1 MLLRGGPSL
10 NAEEKAA
17 LALFRALSTEQRQMV
32 ADFMVFLAARAAPR
46 AAPKATE
53 PVLIP
58 RPEQESV
65 VKAIKRLRAS
75 YPMLD
80 QNKLL
85 NDTSQQMTAHLI
97 HGKPAAK
104 VIDELE
110 IVFSRF
116 YRLYREEREDGE
128 GEPPSPPDPPQ
139 SASEA

>member
-1 MLLRGGPSL
+1 MLMRGGPTL
-10 NAEEKAA
+10 NSKEKTV
-17 LALFRALSTEQRQMV
+17 LQLFRALSAEQQETVAAFMAFLGGRQEQPV
-32 ADFMVFLAARAAPR
+32 APEL
-46 AAPKATE
+46 TE
-53 PVLIP
+53 PAAIP

-65 VKAIKRLRAS
+65 IKAIKRLRAT

-97 HGKPAAK
+97 HGKPTVE

-110 IVFSRF
+110 IMFSSHYQR
-116 YRLYREEREDGE
+116 YREAMENREEKDT
-128 GEPPSPPDPPQ
+128 PPPPQ